1 MKTSTADSGICAGF
15 IMPHPPVLIPAVG
28 KGREADAMPTLK
40 ACRLVASRIATLKP
54 ETIVFISPHAPLFGD
69 YLFMYDA
76 PVLTGTFA
84 RFGAHAVSISC
95 QQDSGFVHALKAL
108 LSDAKIP
115 AGTPERNVLSRLDI
129 DGSLDHGVLVPLHF
143 IREAYE
149 NFRIVCISSSAFETD
164 RVLEIGKLIRE
175 ATVKTERR
183 ICIVASGDLSHRVTA
198 ESPYGMVKEGSVF
211 DKAIADAI
219 AGGRLAD
226 ILSISPDLR
235 EAAAECGYNS
245 FAMLAGAL
253 GDSACETRLYS
264 EEAPFGIGYCVAG
277 FELAQTGAN
286 AGEKSESRPATVH
299 SGENA
304 SSIPSWPVALATTTI
319 EHYVKTGETLRS
331 DGHSVHGIPRA
342 GCFVSIKK
350 HGELRGCIGTI
361 APATESIE
369 EEIIRNA
376 VSACSE
382 DPRFEPVEEDELAG
396 LTVSVDILSAPEP
409 VESRDTLDPSRYGVI
424 VTSGFR
430 RGLLLPD
437 LEGVDT
443 VETQLS
449 IACRKGGIDP
459 EGQFRIE
466 RFTVTR
472 YH

>member
-1 MKTSTADSGICAGF
+1 
-15 IMPHPPVLIPAVG
+15 MPHPPVVIPAVG
-28 KGREADAMPTLK
+28 KGRETEALPTLK
-40 ACRLVASRIATLKP
+40 ACRLVASRIAALKP

-69 YLFMYDA
+69 YLFMYDE
-76 PVLTGTFA
+76 PVLSGTFA
-84 RFGAHAVSISC
+84 RFGAHTVSLSC
-95 QQDSGFVHALKAL
+95 QQDSGLVHVLKAL

-143 IREAYE
+143 IRETYE
-149 NFRIVCISSSAFETD
+149 NFKIACLSSSAFGTD
-164 RVLEIGKLIRE
+164 RVLEIGALIRD
-175 ATVKTERR
+175 AAVKANRR
-183 ICIVASGDLSHRVTA
+183 ICIVASGDLSHRVSV
-198 ESPYGMVKEGSVF
+198 ESPYGMVKEGAVF
-211 DKAIADAI
+211 DKAIVDAI
-219 AGGRLAD
+219 SGGRLAD
-226 ILSISPDLR
+226 ILSIDPVLR
-235 EAAAECGYNS
+235 EQAAECGYNS
-245 FAMLAGAL
+245 LVMLAGAL
-253 GDSACETRLYS
+253 GDSPCETRLYS

-277 FELAQTGAN
+277 FELESGA
-286 AGEKSESRPATVH
+286 GKGKVRE
-299 SGENA
+299 SGEQRV
-304 SSIPSWPVALATTTI
+304 PSWPVALASTTI

-350 HGELRGCIGTI
+350 KGDLRGCIGTI
-361 APATESIE
+361 APVTESIE

-376 VSACSE
+376 VAACSE
-382 DPRFEPVEEDELAG
+382 DPRFDPVEADELEN

-409 VESRDTLDPSRYGVI
+409 VESRDDLDPELYGVI

-437 LEGVDT
+437 LEGVSSVD
-443 VETQLS
+443 EQLS

-459 EGQFRIE
+459 DGPFRIE